1 MTTNTK
7 LADLPVKWRAD
18 AMADDERARDM
29 GRTIIARQWFRGCA
43 NQGRLAADELEYA
56 LSRQD
61 AQRMCRACGGAG
73 GYRWYEAD
81 GSERGE
87 KCDECN
93 GSGEAQPEQQGAG
106 SAIDAVI
113 SSALALIRGSEEF
126 ETADGLV
133 NAAQLH
139 LWHALEDAIER
150 VGPAEVISHA
160 NRQPVGQDAAYE
172 MGAKGAP
179 ATEAE
184 RLLFEAWMRGHCWA
198 LSATWDGKTY
208 LSDAE
213 QGGMLCPRAMTTRR
227 LWAAWRDRA
236 ALTAPPAQVDLEQ
249 FRRPLRVARTSME
262 WARNDEAVAECD
274 RLLALIDQQA
284 GGEG

>member
-1 MTTNTK
+1 MTTEPK
-7 LADLPVKWRAD
+7 VADLPGKL
-18 AMADDERARDM
+18 RARA
-29 GRTIIARQWFRGCA
+29 ARLHGQTAGA
-43 NQGRLAADELEYA
+43 DLVADELEECAKDIEAA
-56 LSRQD
+56 LARQE

-160 NRQPVGQDAAYE
+160 NRQPVGQE
-172 MGAKGAP
+172 
-179 ATEAE
+179 
-184 RLLFEAWMRGHCWA
+184 
-198 LSATWDGKTY
+198 
-208 LSDAE
+208 
-213 QGGMLCPRAMTTRR
+213 
-227 LWAAWRDRA
+227 RA
-236 ALTAPPAQVDLEQ
+236 AMWVE
-249 FRRPLRVARTSME
+249 F
-262 WARNDEAVAECD
+262 AENGNIAASAATRC
-274 RLLALIDQQA
+274 
-284 GGEG
+284 